1 MPGYEN
7 AVDFISNIGFPIVVS
22 LFLLYRMEQ
31 RVEGL
36 ERTIQEL
43 TCSLAS
49 AKSDGKE

>member
-1 MPGYEN
+1 MPDYEN

-22 LFLLYRMEQ
+22 LFLLSRMEQ

-43 TCSLAS
+43 ASSLAG
-49 AKSDGKE
+49 AKSNGKE